1 MSLDL
6 DNLRNA
12 VASLDRSLRVAETMP
27 DMPLEL
33 RETVRA
39 GVIQN
44 FEVAYESSWKFI
56 QRWLRENT
64 TPTDADSPRTRK
76 DLFRLAARTGLLADP
91 TPWFGFGEAQ
101 NMTSHTYD
109 EVHAESCLSTAR
121 LFLPYAQ
128 DLLRR
133 LEERND

>member
-1 MSLDL
+1 MPLDL

-12 VASLDRSLRVAETMP
+12 VASLERSLHVAETMHN
-27 DMPLEL
+27 MTLEL

-44 FEVAYESSWKFI
+44 FEVAYEASWKFI
-56 QRWLRENT
+56 QRWLRENSS
-64 TPTDADSPRTRK
+64 PTDADSPRTRK

-91 TPWFGFGEAQ
+91 IPWFGFGEAR
-101 NMTSHTYD
+101 NLTSHTYN
-109 EVHAESCLSTAR
+109 EAHAEGSLNAAR
-121 LFLPYAQ
+121 QFLPYAQ

>member
-6 DNLRNA
+6 DNLRSA
-12 VASLDRSLRVAETMP
+12 VASLERSLRVAEAMS

-91 TPWFGFGEAQ
+91 TPWFGFGEAR
-101 NMTSHTYD
+101 NLTSHTYD
-109 EVHAESCLSTAR
+109 EVQAEGCLSTAR
-121 LFLPYAQ
+121 VFLPYAQ
-128 DLLRR
+128 DLLLR

>member
-1 MSLDL
+1 VSLDL

-64 TPTDADSPRTRK
+64 TPTDADSPNAQGPVPACGAHGASCRPDPMVRFWRGAEHDFAHLRRGPRGK
-76 DLFRLAARTGLLADP
+76 LLEHRPRLLAVRP
-91 TPWFGFGEAQ
+91 GFVATTGRAQ
-101 NMTSHTYD
+101 
-109 EVHAESCLSTAR
+109 
-121 LFLPYAQ
+121 
-128 DLLRR
+128 
-133 LEERND
+133 